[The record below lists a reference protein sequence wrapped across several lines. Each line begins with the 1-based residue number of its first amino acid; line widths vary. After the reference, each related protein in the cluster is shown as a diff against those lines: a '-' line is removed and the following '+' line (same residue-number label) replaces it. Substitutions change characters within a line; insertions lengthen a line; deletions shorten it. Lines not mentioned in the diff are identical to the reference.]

1 MQKIAVLSFSGGMD
15 SSSLLFQILTEGYD
29 KVFCY
34 SFDYG
39 QRHSIEIEKSQELV
53 QELNSAGF
61 DVNYQLINVRD
72 VFSDSQSAIGV
83 NKAEEV
89 PENEYNQE
97 NLKVT
102 VVENRNVI
110 FSAIIY
116 GKALALSKKYNADVD
131 ILMGVHGNDN
141 CFTTDTKFLTP
152 SGLKTLSEIKI
163 HDEIFSVNSETGM
176 IERDEITDIVR
187 VGTND
192 EIFEITTTAGV
203 LRLTGEH
210 KVYVM
215 EFSNFNREN
224 GYEKGI
230 TTKLAKDIK
239 PLDVLIQPSNIFID
253 GEDKVVDLLPILEDI
268 KARHNESFEI
278 FEEDSKIWI
287 ARKCNKRLAINRF
300 VDAGDFAELMA
311 WYITEGHSSNKG
323 FTGNNSDGSK
333 FRAEFSQSLHKNQD
347 KVDRIVELMKRL
359 ESPGTYQFSKKMVND
374 MPKEVV
380 FYFSNI
386 TSVFMKDCG
395 YNAYTKVIPRWLM
408 DILISNPVAREQF
421 IHAMILADG
430 YSTFGTE
437 GYCSVSNNLI
447 EGMKEL
453 LWLSGYYVAEQ
464 KVRGR
469 STRYISFRKDSRKK
483 YFMRVGDAKA
493 TKVVNVTR
501 MQGEPV
507 DVYDITVKNN
517 HNFFA
522 GSEGAMLISNSV
534 YPDCRPESVNMA
546 KELYR
551 ISNYGSERI
560 EYRAPFVTDSKAQ
573 VLKAGLEALEKLGL
587 SSEMYSH
594 TSSCY
599 NPHEGKA
606 CGKCATCLDRLKA
619 FKEAGIQDPIPYQ

>member
-1 MQKIAVLSFSGGMD
+1 MSQKIAVLSFSGGMD

-53 QELNSAGF
+53 QALNRAGF

-72 VFSDSQSAIGV
+72 VFSDSQSAIGA

-141 CFTTDTKFLTP
+141 CFTADTKFLTP

-192 EIFEITTTAGV
+192 EIFEIKTDSGV

-215 EFSNFNREN
+215 EFSNFNRET
-224 GYEKGI
+224 GYDKGLVK
-230 TTKLAKDIK
+230 KLAKDIQ
-239 PLDVLIQPSNIFID
+239 PLDVLIQPSNIFVD
-253 GEDKVVDLLPILEDI
+253 GKDEAVDLLPILEDI
-268 KARHNESFEI
+268 KERHSESFEI

-287 ARKCNKRLAINRF
+287 CRNHYKSLAINRF
-300 VDAGDFAELMA
+300 ADAGDFAELMA
-311 WYITEGHSSNKG
+311 WYITEGNSSNKG
-323 FTGNNSDGSK
+323 FSGNNSDGSK
-333 FRAEFSQSLHKNQD
+333 FRAEFSQSLYKNQD
-347 KVDRIVELMKRL
+347 KTDQIVELMKRL
-359 ESPGTYQFSKKMVND
+359 ESPGKYQFSKKIVNGK
-374 MPKEVV
+374 PKEMV
-380 FYFSNI
+380 FYFSNV

-395 YNAYTKVIPRWLM
+395 YNAYTKVIPNWLM
-408 DILISNPVAREQF
+408 NILRSNPVAREQF
-421 IHAMILADG
+421 VRAMILADG
-430 YSTFGTE
+430 YSIFGRE
-437 GYCSVSNNLI
+437 GYCSVSNALI

-453 LWLSGYYVAEQ
+453 LWLSGYYIKEAKRQ
-464 KVRGR
+464 GK
-469 STRYISFRKDSRKK
+469 TRYISLSKDSRKQN
-483 YFMRVGDAKA
+483 FMRIGDAKA
-493 TKVVNVTR
+493 TKVLSNTR
-501 MQGEPV
+501 MRGEQV

-522 GSEGAMLISNSV
+522 GSEGAMLISNST
-534 YPDCRPESVNMA
+534 YLDCRPESVNMA

-560 EYRAPFVTDSKAQ
+560 DYKAPFVDVTKAQ

-587 SSEMYSH
+587 TAEMYSH

-619 FKEAGIQDPIPYQ
+619 FEEAGIQDPIPYQ

>member
-53 QELNSAGF
+53 QALNRAGF

-72 VFSDSQSAIGV
+72 VFSDSQSAIGA

-116 GKALALSKKYNADVD
+116 GKALALSKKFNADVD

-141 CFTTDTKFLTP
+141 CFTADTKFLTP
-152 SGLKTLSEIKI
+152 QGLKTLSELKI
-163 HDEIFSVNSETGM
+163 HDEIFSVDPESGL
-176 IERDEITDIVR
+176 IEYDEVTDIIR

-192 EIFEITTTAGV
+192 EIFEIKTDTGV

-224 GYEKGI
+224 GYDK
-230 TTKLAKDIK
+230 TLTMKLAKDIQ
-239 PLDVLIQPSNIFID
+239 PLDVLIQPSNIFVD
-253 GEDKVVDLLPILEDI
+253 GEDEVVDLLPILEEI
-268 KARHNESFEI
+268 KQKHNESFEI

-287 ARKCNKRLAINRF
+287 CRNHYKSLAINRF

-311 WYITEGHSSNKG
+311 WYITEGWSRNKG
-323 FTGNNSDGSK
+323 FSVGNSDGSK
-333 FRAEFSQSLHKNQD
+333 FSATFSQSLHKNQD

-359 ESPGTYQFSKKMVND
+359 ESPGRYQFSKKLINGK
-374 MPKEVV
+374 PKEMV

-395 YNAYTKVIPRWLM
+395 NNAYTKVIPDWLM
-408 DILISNPVAREQF
+408 KILRSNPVAREQF
-421 IHAMILADG
+421 VHAMILADG
-430 YSTFGTE
+430 YSTFGKE
-437 GYCSVSNNLI
+437 GYCSVSDALI

-453 LWLSGYYVAEQ
+453 LWLSGYYTLEAQ
-464 KVRGR
+464 RHGK
-469 STRYISFRKDSRKK
+469 TRYISLSKDSRKK
-483 YFMRVGDAKA
+483 YSMRIGDAKA
-493 TKVVNVTR
+493 TKVLSNER
-501 MQGEPV
+501 LIREPV

-546 KELYR
+546 KELYQ

-560 EYRAPFVTDSKAQ
+560 DYKAPFVDVTKAQ

-587 SSEMYSH
+587 TADMYSH

-619 FKEAGIQDPIPYQ
+619 FKEAGLQDPIPYQ

>member
-53 QELNSAGF
+53 QALNRAGF

-72 VFSDSQSAIGV
+72 VFSDSQSAIGA

-116 GKALALSKKYNADVD
+116 GKALALSKKFNADVD

-141 CFTTDTKFLTP
+141 CFTADTKFLTP
-152 SGLKTLSEIKI
+152 QGLKTLSELKI
-163 HDEIFSVNSETGM
+163 HDEIFSVNPETGL
-176 IERDEITDIVR
+176 IEYDEVTDIVR

-192 EIFEITTTAGV
+192 EIFEIKTDTGV

-224 GYEKGI
+224 GYDK
-230 TTKLAKDIK
+230 TLTMKLAKEIQ
-239 PLDVLIQPSNIFID
+239 PLDVLIQPSNIFVD
-253 GEDKVVDLLPILEDI
+253 GEDDIVDLLPILEEI
-268 KARHNESFEI
+268 KQKHNESFEI

-287 ARKCNKRLAINRF
+287 CRNHYKSLAINRF

-311 WYITEGHSSNKG
+311 WYITEGWSRNKG
-323 FTGNNSDGSK
+323 FSVGNSDGSK
-333 FRAEFSQSLHKNQD
+333 FSATFSQSLHKNQD

-359 ESPGTYQFSKKMVND
+359 ESPGRYQFSKKLINGK
-374 MPKEVV
+374 PKEMV

-395 YNAYTKVIPRWLM
+395 NNAYTKVIPDWLM
-408 DILISNPVAREQF
+408 KILRSNPVAREQF
-421 IHAMILADG
+421 VHAMILADG
-430 YSTFGTE
+430 YSTFGKE
-437 GYCSVSNNLI
+437 GYCSVSDALI

-453 LWLSGYYVAEQ
+453 LWLSGYYTLEAQ
-464 KVRGR
+464 RHGK
-469 STRYISFRKDSRKK
+469 TRYISLSKDSRKK
-483 YFMRVGDAKA
+483 YFMRIGDAKA
-493 TKVVNVTR
+493 TKVLSNER
-501 MQGEPV
+501 LIGEPV

-534 YPDCRPESVNMA
+534 YPDCRPASVNMA

-560 EYRAPFVTDSKAQ
+560 DYKAPFVDVTKAQ

-587 SSEMYSH
+587 TAEMYSH

-619 FKEAGIQDPIPYQ
+619 FEEAGIQDPIPYQ